1 MKLRIFAL
9 LTCLILSLS
18 VIFVACNKQEDI
30 GEDSDTETSVTAG
43 SESDSKSDTEL
54 DIGESNQAQGDR
66 ENEETTK
73 EYLDYYKEVNDDK
86 IMHVTFE

>member
-9 LTCLILSLS
+9 LTCLILALS
-18 VIFVACNKQEDI
+18 VTFAACNKQENA
-30 GEDSDTETSVTAG
+30 GEDSDTETSVT
-43 SESDSKSDTEL
+43 SESESCTEGDTEL
-54 DIGESNQAQGDR
+54 EIGESNQAQGER
-66 ENEETTK
+66 ENEESTK